1 MEKLD
6 ELQEL
11 AMPLYEWLLKNYDP
25 MCQVII
31 SYGEVKITRDES
43 KAILPIDEE
52 E

>member
-6 ELQEL
+6 ELKEL
-11 AMPLYEWLLKNYDP
+11 AMPLYNWLLENYDP

-31 SYGEVKITRDES
+31 SYGEVKITRDEEKS
-43 KAILPIDEE
+43 VLPIEE